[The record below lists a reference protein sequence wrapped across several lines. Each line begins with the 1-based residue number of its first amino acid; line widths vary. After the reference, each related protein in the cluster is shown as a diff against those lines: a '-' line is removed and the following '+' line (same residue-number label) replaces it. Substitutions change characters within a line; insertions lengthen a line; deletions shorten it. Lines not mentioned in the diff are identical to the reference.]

1 MANKNL
7 TNRILNQLKQ
17 KPRARGNT
25 GPFVLPNHS
34 GDHSAGIVRD
44 APTAG
49 EDIVNKTYA
58 DTKAAASHTHAITDI
73 TSTTSAQLA
82 TLISDET
89 GSGSLVFSSS
99 PTISSA
105 QLQTPILGTPQSGD
119 LSNCT
124 GTAAGLTAG
133 NVTTNAN
140 LFGHVTSVGNSASLG
155 SFSSSQLK
163 TALTDETGSGS
174 AVFAT
179 SPTLVTPLL
188 GTPTSGTLTNCTG
201 LPITG
206 ITSTTSAQLA
216 TLISD
221 ETGSGA
227 LVFANS
233 PALTTPTLGTPA
245 SGTLTNCTGLPITGI
260 TSTTSAQLAT
270 LISDETGSGALVF
283 ANTPT
288 LVTPVLGVATA
299 TSISFGNEALSNYD
313 EGTFTPT
320 VTLVGGAGNTVPQY
334 TENTG
339 RYVRIGRTVF
349 VDIYL
354 DGDGGADGAGT
365 GQLTIALPY
374 ASAASHPIGNFNAGS
389 LINGGDEQI
398 IWGTIAAT
406 TSVINLLYWAT
417 TIDLFGVPGTMQAGT
432 TRTVRLKFFYEV

>member
-283 ANTPT
+283 ANSPALTTPT
-288 LVTPVLGVATA
+288 LGTPASGTLTNCTGLPITGITSTTSAQLATL
-299 TSISFGNEALSNYD
+299 ISDETGSGALVFANSPAL
-313 EGTFTPT
+313 TTPT
-320 VTLVGGAGNTVPQY
+320 LGTPASGTLTNC
-334 TENTG
+334 TG
-339 RYVRIGRTVF
+339 LPI
-349 VDIYL
+349 
-354 DGDGGADGAGT
+354 T
-365 GQLTIALPY
+365 GIT
-374 ASAASHPIGNFNAGS
+374 S
-389 LINGGDEQI
+389 
-398 IWGTIAAT
+398 T
-406 TSVINLLYWAT
+406 TSAQLAT
-417 TIDLFGVPGTMQAGT
+417 LISDETGSGALVF
-432 TRTVRLKFFYEV
+432 